1 MTNIKSLT
9 NKLSELYEEYKD
21 DEYIINKLSNH
32 INNELPT
39 LLINTKKLQLSRENR
54 RTLLTEGHD
63 KFVSEFVNRN
73 IYFYCS
79 TTEIFFKYNNNFYN
93 IIKEDDIIH
102 DILST
107 LSSRDNKE
115 QEYYEQ
121 QLLPWKFKIKISSI
135 KQIRESSL
143 FTSIPE
149 SITIQNVINV
159 FYETFFNSRNE
170 VKYFLTIL
178 GDHILKKQNNN
189 IYLISPSAKTLIRL
203 LENQGGK
210 YFGHIPLQTAFR
222 YKYHDHVYKDC
233 RLVNIKNISNV
244 EEILE
249 GIVGNGTNN
258 AQIIDIFVVCCY
270 YSNRYET
277 ADGYL
282 DADKYADS
290 SQDNNLTDYALYLK
304 NNTPETLIQKFINSK
319 IQQSTGP
326 TISMKNMLYLW
337 KCYLDENNVSGILFT
352 ANFKTIVKTL
362 LEFNDLEECFTGY
375 TSLGLPLVSKFVKFW
390 DSSMKENVDEYF
402 IEIDEICII
411 FKLWL
416 GGKSTLEIKDYIILN
431 LIKHFYPDIVIDNN
445 KFIYGISCSA
455 WSKKDELKD
464 FLNSHDNAYEL
475 TTYELYVEYTKKNKK
490 NMGALTV
497 NKSYFDLFMACKGK
511 PLTNPL

>member
-1 MTNIKSLT
+1 MTTIETLNV
-9 NKLSELYEEYKD
+9 KLSELYKEYEN
-21 DEYIINKLSNH
+21 DEYILNKLIHH
-32 INNELPT
+32 INNELHVY
-39 LLINTKKLQLSRENR
+39 LSNTKKQQKIRENR
-54 RTLLTEGHD
+54 RSLLTEGHD

-73 IYFYCS
+73 IYFYSS

-107 LSSRDNKE
+107 LSNHDNKE
-115 QEYYEQ
+115 QEYYER
-121 QLLPWKFKIKISSI
+121 QLLPWKFKIKISII

-143 FTSIPE
+143 FASIPE

-178 GDHILKKQNNN
+178 GDHILKKQSNN
-189 IYLISPSAKTLIRL
+189 IYIISPTAKTLIRL
-203 LENQGGK
+203 LENHGGK
-210 YFGHIPLQTAFR
+210 YFGHIPLQTTFR

-249 GIVGNGTNN
+249 GLIEKNTK
-258 AQIIDIFVVCCY
+258 IIDIFVVCCY
-270 YSNRYET
+270 YSNRYEN

-282 DADKYADS
+282 DNC
-290 SQDNNLTDYALYLK
+290 QDNNLSKYAYYLK
-304 NNTPETLIQKFINSK
+304 NNTPETLIKKFINSK
-319 IQQSTGP
+319 IQQSTGS

-352 ANFKTIVKTL
+352 SNFKNIIKTL
-362 LEFNDLEECFTGY
+362 LDFNELDDCFNGY
-375 TSLGLPLVSKFVKFW
+375 TSLGLPLVSNFVKFW
-390 DSSMKENVDEYF
+390 DSSMKENEDEYF
-402 IEIDEICII
+402 LEIDEICIL

-416 GGKSTLEIKDYIILN
+416 GGKSTHEIKYSNILN

-445 KFIYGISCSA
+445 KYIYGISCTT
-455 WSKKDELKD
+455 WSKNDELKE
-464 FLNSHDNAYEL
+464 FLNSHDNADEL

-497 NKSYFDLFMACKGK
+497 NKSYFDLFMACK
-511 PLTNPL
+511 